1 VTEVFAMSTSL
12 VPRLARRSAPAGGS
26 LAGRS
31 VACAAPALAACILA
45 SSAWAAEA
53 GSASPAAAG
62 SAAANAA
69 AGESQLAV
77 WTEKEVTFV
86 YLGFTT
92 RYSCDGL
99 RDKVRGVLL
108 DLGAE
113 KKDLKV
119 QELGCSSPTG
129 RPDPFP
135 GVRVKM
141 RVLQPPS
148 GAATAL
154 DQVPVPAHWKPVDLK
169 LRDSF
174 TTDSGECELVE
185 QIRHTIVPLFAAR
198 NVDLKTSCIPHQAS
212 ATRPSLKLEVLA
224 PDDAQYPAAEPQA
237 AR

>member
-1 VTEVFAMSTSL
+1 MSTSL
-12 VPRLARRSAPAGGS
+12 ASRLAKRMTPSTA
-26 LAGRS
+26 
-31 VACAAPALAACILA
+31 VAVPALAACLLA
-45 SSAWAAEA
+45 SSAWAVEA
-53 GSASPAAAG
+53 GSASPAAPAAAG

-69 AGESQLAV
+69 AGDGQPAV
-77 WTEKEVTFV
+77 WTEEELTFV
-86 YLGFTT
+86 YMGFTT

-108 DLGAE
+108 DLGAQ

-119 QELGCSSPTG
+119 QELGCTSPTG

-141 RVLQPPS
+141 RVLQPAS
-148 GAATAL
+148 GPAAAY
-154 DQVPVPAHWKPVDLK
+154 DPAPVPAHWKPVDLK

-185 QIRHTIVPLFAAR
+185 QIRHKIVPLFAAR
-198 NVDLKTSCIPHQAS
+198 NVDLKTTCIPHQATAS
-212 ATRPSLKLEVLA
+212 RPSLKLEVLA
-224 PDDAQYPAAEPQA
+224 PDDAQHPAEEPQA

>member
-1 VTEVFAMSTSL
+1 MSTSVL
-12 VPRLARRSAPAGGS
+12 PRLITRAAFAVPAV
-26 LAGRS
+26 
-31 VACAAPALAACILA
+31 VACLLGSP
-45 SSAWAAEA
+45 AWAAEEL
-53 GSASPAAAG
+53 SSEP
-62 SAAANAA
+62 
-69 AGESQLAV
+69 LPAV
-77 WTEKEVTFV
+77 WADKELTFV
-86 YLGFTT
+86 YMGFTT

-108 DLGAE
+108 DLGVQ

-119 QELGCSSPTG
+119 MQLGCSSPSG

-141 RVLQPPS
+141 RVLQPAS
-148 GAATAL
+148 GTA
-154 DQVPVPAHWKPVDLK
+154 DDKQAPVAAHWKPVDLK

-185 QIRHTIVPLFAAR
+185 QIRQKILPAFATR
-198 NVDLKTSCIPHQAS
+198 NVDLKSNCIPHQAT

-224 PDDAQYPAAEPQA
+224 ADDAQHPAGEPQA

>member
-1 VTEVFAMSTSL
+1 MSTSVL
-12 VPRLARRSAPAGGS
+12 PRLITKAAFVVPA
-26 LAGRS
+26 
-31 VACAAPALAACILA
+31 VAACVLGSPA
-45 SSAWAAEA
+45 RAAEEL
-53 GSASPAAAG
+53 S
-62 SAAANAA
+62 
-69 AGESQLAV
+69 GEPQSAV
-77 WTEKEVTFV
+77 WTDKELTFV

-108 DLGAE
+108 DLGAR

-119 QELGCSSPTG
+119 MQLGCSSPTG

-141 RVLQPPS
+141 RVLQPAS
-148 GAATAL
+148 GSDDKEA
-154 DQVPVPAHWKPVDLK
+154 PVPAHWKPVDLK

-185 QIRHTIVPLFAAR
+185 QIRQKILPVFATR
-198 NVDLKTSCIPHQAS
+198 NVDLKTNCIPHQAT

-224 PDDAQYPAAEPQA
+224 ADDAQHPAGEPQA

>member
-1 VTEVFAMSTSL
+1 M
-12 VPRLARRSAPAGGS
+12 
-26 LAGRS
+26 
-31 VACAAPALAACILA
+31 
-45 SSAWAAEA
+45 
-53 GSASPAAAG
+53 
-62 SAAANAA
+62 
-69 AGESQLAV
+69 AV

-86 YLGFTT
+86 YQGFTT

-113 KKDLKV
+113 KKGLKV
-119 QELGCSSPTG
+119 LELGCSSPWG

-141 RVLQPPS
+141 RVLEPAS
-148 GAATAL
+148 FTTTAD
-154 DQVPVPAHWKPVDLK
+154 DQAPVPAHWKPVDLK

-185 QIRHTIVPLFAAR
+185 QIRHTFVPLFATR
-198 NVDLKTSCIPHQAS
+198 HVDLKSDCIPHQAT

-224 PDDAQYPAAEPQA
+224 PDDAQHPAGEPQA
-237 AR
+237 VR